1 MNGDGG
7 SLPGGENGKRLMVTE
22 QGGEQLL
29 YSSHYPCS
37 LIKILLVIGIVN
49 KSDKDVRSYDV
60 DHEKRLL
67 LILCCLF

>member
-37 LIKILLVIGIVN
+37 LIKILLVMGIVN
-49 KSDKDVRSYDV
+49 KSDKNVRSCDV
-60 DHEKRLL
+60 DHEK
-67 LILCCLF
+67 